1 MRKLLLIYTGG
12 TIGMI
17 TNAQTGALESFDF
30 AHLYAHIPELKRFE
44 LDIEVRSFA
53 QPLDSSEVGPAQ
65 WQQMASWIANDYD
78 QFDGFVILHG
88 TDTMA
93 YTASALS
100 FMLQGLKKPVV
111 FTGSQLPIGIIRTDG
126 KENLITAIE
135 IAAAC
140 DQNGAPI
147 LQEVAVYFE
156 YALFRANRTSKVSA
170 HQFEAFASPNYPLL
184 AKAGVQ
190 IEWFEDRLFR
200 SALPQL
206 EAKLD
211 LSKEILIWRLF
222 PGMPIDIYANALHYP
237 QVKVLILETFGAG
250 NAFSTPDFQLCIE
263 AFIKAGGTVLNIT
276 QCQSGAVRQGAYQT
290 STFFEKIGVLSGA
303 DLTAEAALTKS
314 MFALANVAESDRK
327 DFLQRSIVG
336 ELTAT
341 SK

>member
-30 AHLYAHIPELKRFE
+30 SHLYGHIPELKRFE
-44 LDIEVRSFA
+44 LDIQVKSFDP
-53 QPLDSSEVGPAQ
+53 PLDSSELGPQ
-65 WQQMASWIANDYD
+65 HWQQLANWIASSYD
-78 QFDGFVILHG
+78 LFDGFVILHG

-100 FMLQGLKKPVV
+100 FMLQGLKKPIV

-135 IAAAC
+135 IAAAT
-140 DQNGAPI
+140 DAQGEPI

-156 YALFRANRTSKVSA
+156 YALFRANRSSKVSA

-190 IEWFEDRLFR
+190 IEWFQERLFR
-200 SALPQL
+200 TQLPTLQAQI
-206 EAKLD
+206 EV
-211 LSKEILIWRLF
+211 SNEVLIWRLF
-222 PGMPIDIYANALHYP
+222 PGMPFEHYAKALSYPDI
-237 QVKVLILETFGAG
+237 KILIIETFGAG
-250 NAFSTPDFQLCIE
+250 NAFSKQTFQDLLE
-263 AFIKAGGTVLNIT
+263 AFIAAGGLVLNIT

-290 STFFEKIGVLSGA
+290 STFFEKIGVISGA
-303 DLTAEAALTKS
+303 DLTAEAALTKC
-314 MFALANVAESDRK
+314 MFALANVPATERTA
-327 DFLQRSIVG
+327 FIRTAIAG
-336 ELTAT
+336 ELSAA
-341 SK
+341 K

>member
-1 MRKLLLIYTGG
+1 MRKILLIYTGG

-44 LDIEVRSFA
+44 LEIEVRSFET
-53 QPLDSSEVGPAQ
+53 PLDSSEIGPAH
-65 WQQMASWIANDYD
+65 WQQIASWVANAYE
-78 QFDGFVILHG
+78 QFDGFVVLHG

-135 IAAAC
+135 IAAAT
-140 DQNGAPI
+140 DESGEPI

-156 YALFRANRTSKVSA
+156 YALFRANRSSKVSA

-190 IEWFEDRLFR
+190 IEWFKERLFR
-200 SALPQL
+200 TQRPHL
-206 EAKLD
+206 EPLLD
-211 LSKEILIWRLF
+211 LNNDVLIWRLY
-222 PGMPIDIYANALHYP
+222 PGMPMHLYAPALRYP
-237 QVKVLILETFGAG
+237 TVKVLILETFGAG
-250 NAFSTPDFQLCIE
+250 NAFSNKAFQDLLT
-263 AFIKAGGTVLNIT
+263 AFITAGGLVLNIT
-276 QCQSGAVRQGAYQT
+276 QCQSGPVRQGAYQT
-290 STFFEKIGVLSGA
+290 STFFERIGVISGS
-303 DLTAEAALTKS
+303 DLTAEAAITKA
-314 MFALANVAESDRK
+314 MFALAHLPKNEQVG
-327 DFLQRSIVG
+327 FLKANIVG
-336 ELTAT
+336 ELTAL
-341 SK
+341 S

>member
-30 AHLYAHIPELKRFE
+30 SHLYGHIPELKRFE
-44 LDIEVRSFA
+44 LDIQVKSFDP
-53 QPLDSSEVGPAQ
+53 PLDSSEVGPQ
-65 WQQMASWIANDYD
+65 HWQQLASWIASSYD
-78 QFDGFVILHG
+78 LFDGFVILHG

-100 FMLQGLKKPVV
+100 FMLQGLQKPIV

-135 IAAAC
+135 IAAAT
-140 DQNGAPI
+140 DAQGAPI

-156 YALFRANRTSKVSA
+156 YALFRANRSSKVSA

-190 IEWFEDRLFR
+190 IEWFKERLFR
-200 SALPQL
+200 TELPALQAQF
-206 EAKLD
+206 EV
-211 LSKEILIWRLF
+211 SNEVLIWRLF
-222 PGMPIDIYANALHYP
+222 PGMPLEHYAKALSYPDI
-237 QVKVLILETFGAG
+237 KILIIETFGAG
-250 NAFSTPDFQLCIE
+250 NAFSKPSFQTLLQ
-263 AFIKAGGTVLNIT
+263 AFIVAGGLVLNIT

-290 STFFEKIGVLSGA
+290 STFFEKIGVISGA
-303 DLTAEAALTKS
+303 HLTAEAALTKC
-314 MFALANVAESDRK
+314 MFALANVPANERAA
-327 DFLQRSIVG
+327 FIRTAIAG
-336 ELTAT
+336 ELSAT
-341 SK
+341 K

>member
-30 AHLYAHIPELKRFE
+30 SHLYGHIPELKRFE
-44 LDIEVRSFA
+44 LDIQVKSFDP
-53 QPLDSSEVGPAQ
+53 PLDSSELGPQ
-65 WQQMASWIANDYD
+65 HWQQLASWIASSYEL
-78 QFDGFVILHG
+78 FDGFVILHG

-100 FMLQGLKKPVV
+100 FMLQGLQKPIV

-135 IAAAC
+135 IAAAT
-140 DQNGAPI
+140 DVQGQPI

-156 YALFRANRTSKVSA
+156 YALFRANRSSKVSA

-190 IEWFEDRLFR
+190 IEWFQERLFR
-200 SALPQL
+200 TPLPALQAQF
-206 EAKLD
+206 EVSD
-211 LSKEILIWRLF
+211 EVLIWRLF
-222 PGMPIDIYANALHYP
+222 PGMPFEHYAKALCYPDI
-237 QVKVLILETFGAG
+237 KILIIETFGAG
-250 NAFSTPDFQLCIE
+250 NAFSKQRFQTLLE
-263 AFIKAGGTVLNIT
+263 AFIAAGGLILNIT

-290 STFFEKIGVLSGA
+290 STFFERIGVISGA
-303 DLTAEAALTKS
+303 DLTAEAALTKC
-314 MFALANVAESDRK
+314 MFALANVPEAERAA
-327 DFLQRSIVG
+327 FIRTAIAG
-336 ELTAT
+336 ELSVA
-341 SK
+341 K

>member
-1 MRKLLLIYTGG
+1 MRRLLLIYTGG

-30 AHLYAHIPELKRFE
+30 AHLYAQIPELKRFA
-44 LDIEVRSFA
+44 LDIQVKSF
-53 QPLDSSEVGPAQ
+53 QTPLDSSEISPQ
-65 WQQMASWIANDYD
+65 HWQQIAVWITDAYE

-100 FMLQGLKKPVV
+100 FMLQGLKKPIV

-140 DQNGAPI
+140 DVQGVAI

-156 YALFRANRTSKVSA
+156 YALFRGNRSSKVSA
-170 HQFEAFASPNYPLL
+170 HQFEAFAAPNYPLL

-190 IEWFEDRLFR
+190 IEWYHERLFR
-200 SALPQL
+200 TELPALQPQFAL
-206 EAKLD
+206 ENKV
-211 LSKEILIWRLF
+211 LIWRLF
-222 PGMPIDIYANALHYP
+222 PGMPVHLYAAALQFP
-237 QVKVLILETFGAG
+237 EVKILILETFGAG
-250 NAFSTPDFQLCIE
+250 NAFSDVTFQLVLKD
-263 AFIKAGGTVLNIT
+263 FIAAGGLVLNIT

-290 STFFEKIGVLSGA
+290 STFFEQIGVVSGA
-303 DLTAEAALTKS
+303 DLTAEAALTKC
-314 MFALANVAESDRK
+314 MFALANVAK
-327 DFLQRSIVG
+327 DQQAEFIKNVHVG
-336 ELTAT
+336 ELTIST
-341 SK
+341 K